1 MCSVEE
7 WEYISEKAFQLFAFG
22 QKTALAHGLILVDT
36 KYEFGKDKQGNIFLI
51 DEIHT
56 PDSSRYWL
64 KETYQERISEG
75 NEPDNID
82 KEFLRLWFKDNC
94 DPYHDEELPEAPREL
109 IVELSMRYIKLF
121 EMITGETF
129 SVDDKLI
136 LSRIEKNL
144 KTKGYM

>member
-1 MCSVEE
+1 M
-7 WEYISEKAFQLFAFG
+7 
-22 QKTALAHGLILVDT
+22 
-36 KYEFGKDKQGNIFLI
+36 
-51 DEIHT
+51 
-56 PDSSRYWL
+56 